1 MRWPPCAW
9 GKRFLALRLFCTG
22 LFIDF
27 ELTSLSVNGNPA
39 QPTLTADFGDIPPQE
54 SVVAVWFLTSSLQGF
69 FTNFEATFSFVNPL
83 GIPEAGLDI
92 IDSLE
97 VFGKVSDAP
106 QVVLGTVFYCE
117 SEFVSNPSRFSEPR
131 EPCESTRIR
140 ALTTVFRT
148 FWSTTKSTACC
159 FRKPYTRL

>member
-1 MRWPPCAW
+1 MLISGWCA
-9 GKRFLALRLFCTG
+9 G

-39 QPTLTADFGDIPPQE
+39 QPTLTADFGDIPAQE
-54 SVVAVWFLTSSLQGF
+54 SVVAVWFLTSTLQGS

-97 VFGKVSDAP
+97 VMFVYMYIYVIGEGKKNE
-106 QVVLGTVFYCE
+106 T
-117 SEFVSNPSRFSEPR
+117 
-131 EPCESTRIR
+131 I
-140 ALTTVFRT
+140 
-148 FWSTTKSTACC
+148 
-159 FRKPYTRL
+159 